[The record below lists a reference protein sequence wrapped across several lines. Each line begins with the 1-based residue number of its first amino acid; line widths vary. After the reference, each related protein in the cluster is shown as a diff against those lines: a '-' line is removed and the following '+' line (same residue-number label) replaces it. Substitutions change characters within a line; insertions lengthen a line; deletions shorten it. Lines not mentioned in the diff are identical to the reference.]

1 MARIFVS
8 AVHESHRRP
17 LAVCVASVFAL
28 SAPMAAMAVDVT
40 SCLDDGSPGTLRS
53 VIAAASSGATVDLSN
68 LMGCTASTITLQT
81 GGSHILIPQ
90 GSLTIKGPTGSV
102 FTIDGSALNT
112 YYINYS
118 NIFYHYGG
126 GSLTIDHL
134 TLTGGHQSHKNI
146 DGLGG
151 CVYSNGNVYLIDAT
165 VSSCSAYSRYV
176 IAKGGGVY
184 AKGGVTLTRSTVSSN
199 TATGG
204 SGRGGGVYAQ
214 GTLLLDHSHLNGNSV
229 DTGGDAK
236 GGGAYALNDLSTLL
250 STVSGN
256 SATSSL
262 GNARGGGIYATGV
275 TFLETTTVSGNSVD
289 GFTSSSG
296 GGVYATNPLTLQVS
310 ALTDNKVNGT
320 LPRGGGA
327 CTTSNFNSNYST
339 ISGNHAYG
347 VSASGGGLFL
357 GGAYSSIDKSTVSNN
372 ISDGSYGGIRSV
384 RIPSAGAIFQ
394 LSNSTISHNHAG
406 VAVGALYV
414 NSATTNFFNST
425 IASNSAGSSTPGVV
439 LNSFQGPIAV
449 ALESNVMSNNTYG
462 ATEDDLRLVDLAF
475 PIIINSGNLAAA
487 ANNLV
492 RITLNSSLLPTD
504 TLSDCPRLGQL
515 RNNGGLTW
523 THALLSHSVAIDKGN
538 NTFAS
543 PYDQRGPASVNGT
556 LNYTRFSGLGLL
568 ADIGAYEVQQDDIV
582 YNDDFDGCPPLS

>member
-1 MARIFVS
+1 
-8 AVHESHRRP
+8 
-17 LAVCVASVFAL
+17 
-28 SAPMAAMAVDVT
+28 MAAMAVDVT

-53 VIAAASSGATVDLSN
+53 VIAAASSGATVDLSG
-68 LMGCTASTITLQT
+68 LMGCTASTITLLT

-90 GSLTIKGPTGSV
+90 SSLTIKGPTGSV

-112 YYINYS
+112 YYINNS

-134 TLTGGHQSHKNI
+134 TLTGGHQSHKMI

-165 VSSCSAYSRYV
+165 ITSCSVYSRYV

-204 SGRGGGVYAQ
+204 SGQGGGVYAQ
-214 GTLLLDHSHLNGNSV
+214 GKLILDHSHLNGNSI

-236 GGGAYALNDLSTLL
+236 GGGAYALNDLSTQL

-262 GNARGGGIYATGV
+262 GKAQGGGIYALGV
-275 TFLETTTVSGNSVD
+275 TFLETTTVNGNSVN
-289 GFTSSSG
+289 GYTGSRG
-296 GGVYATNPLTLQVS
+296 GGMFAKNPLTLQVS
-310 ALTDNKVNGT
+310 TLSDNKANGAF
-320 LPRGGGA
+320 PQGGGA
-327 CTTSNFNSNYST
+327 YTTSNFNSNYST

-347 VSASGGGLFL
+347 VSASAGGLFL
-357 GGAYSSIDKSTVSNN
+357 EGAYNSIDKSTVSNN
-372 ISDGSYGGIRSV
+372 ISDGGYGGIDAVTYPTAS
-384 RIPSAGAIFQ
+384 AIFQ
-394 LSNSTISHNHAG
+394 VSNSTISSNHAAFG
-406 VAVGALYV
+406 VGAAYV
-414 NSATTNFFNST
+414 NSGTINFFNST
-425 IASNSAGSSTPGVV
+425 IAFNTAGSSTPG
-439 LNSFQGPIAV
+439 LELSSATDPIAV
-449 ALESNVMSNNTYG
+449 TLKSNLMSNNTYG
-462 ATEDDLRLVDLAF
+462 ATENDLRL
-475 PIIINSGNLAAA
+475 IGGNTITINSGNLAAA

-492 RITLNSSLLPTD
+492 HVTINPSLLPDD

-538 NTFAS
+538 DVFGAL
-543 PYDQRGPASVNGT
+543 YDQRGPASVNGVR
-556 LNYTRFSGLGLL
+556 NYTRFSGAGAL
-568 ADIGAYEVQQDDIV
+568 ADIGAYEVQQNDIV

>member
-1 MARIFVS
+1 
-8 AVHESHRRP
+8 
-17 LAVCVASVFAL
+17 
-28 SAPMAAMAVDVT
+28 MAAMAVDVT

-53 VIAAASSGATVDLSN
+53 VIAGASSGATVDLSN

-126 GSLTIDHL
+126 GNLTIDHL
-134 TLTGGHQSHKNI
+134 TLTGGHQSHKNL

-165 VSSCSAYSRYV
+165 VTSCSAYSLYV

-199 TATGG
+199 TASGG

-229 DTGGDAK
+229 DTAGDAK

-262 GNARGGGIYATGV
+262 GNAKGGGIYATGMS
-275 TFLETTTVSGNSVD
+275 FLETTTVSGNSIN
-289 GFTSSSG
+289 GYTNSKG
-296 GGVYATNPLTLQVS
+296 GGLYAKNPVTLQVS
-310 ALTDNKVNGT
+310 ALTDNKANGT
-320 LPRGGGA
+320 LPKGGGA
-327 CTTSNFNSNYST
+327 YTTSNFNSNFST

-347 VSASGGGLFL
+347 ASASGGGLFL
-357 GGAYSSIDKSTVSNN
+357 EGAYNSIDKSTVSNN
-372 ISDGSYGGIRSV
+372 ISDGSYGGIDAVTS
-384 RIPSAGAIFQ
+384 PSGSANFL
-394 LSNSTISHNHAG
+394 LSNSTISHNHA
-406 VAVGALYV
+406 AFNVGAVYV
-414 NSATTNFFNST
+414 NSGTTNFFNST
-425 IASNSAGSSTPGVV
+425 IASNSAGSSTPGLE
-439 LNSFQGPIAV
+439 LNSTLGPIAV
-449 ALESNVMSNNTYG
+449 AMKSNLMSNNTYG
-462 ATEDDLRLVDLAF
+462 ATENDLKLVTGAF
-475 PIIINSGNLAAA
+475 SITINSGNLAAA

-492 RITLNSSLLPTD
+492 RVTIDPSKLPTD

-515 RNNGGLTW
+515 RNNGGLTL
-523 THALLSHSVAIDKGN
+523 THALLSNSVAIDKGN
-538 NTFAS
+538 NTFGS
-543 PYDQRGPASVNGT
+543 LYDQRGPASVNGV
-556 LNYTRFSGLGLL
+556 LDYTRFSDAGPLT
-568 ADIGAYEVQQDDIV
+568 DIGAYEVQKNDIV